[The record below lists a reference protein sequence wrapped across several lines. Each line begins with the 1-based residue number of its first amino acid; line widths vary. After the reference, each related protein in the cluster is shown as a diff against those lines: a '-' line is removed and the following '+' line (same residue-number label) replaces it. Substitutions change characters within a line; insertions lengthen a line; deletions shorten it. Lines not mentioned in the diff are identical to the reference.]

1 MINQILLEGIVVS
14 TWKYGSDLFAR
25 LASYRDP
32 GQPIKRLD
40 ETRDEPDYIN
50 VRFTNAAH
58 QGAPFHKG
66 SILRVEGLLQ
76 SREYSETLEEFLLK
90 ARKTSPVAVPFE
102 VDPLVLRQ
110 VHSGRSTQEILVRQ
124 FVIQENRGEHA
135 RSIQETRPPLAAVLV
150 PVTPEASLD

>member
-32 GQPIKRLD
+32 GQPIKRLN

-58 QGAPFHKG
+58 QGAFFQKG

-76 SREYSETLEEFLLK
+76 SREYSETLEEFLQK
-90 ARKTSPVAVPFE
+90 SRKTSPAAVPFE

-124 FVIQENRGEHA
+124 FVIQGSRGERT
-135 RSIQETRPPLAAVLV
+135 RSVEEPRPSLPAVLE
-150 PVTPEASLD
+150 PGTPEASLD